1 MLSDPYEEINRRK
14 SENNPENK
22 NEVNKWLFTKS
33 RILFLISM
41 FVVFSL
47 PLIYRF
53 FSNFI

>member
-14 SENNPENK
+14 NENNPENK
-22 NEVNKWLFTKS
+22 NEANKWLFTKS
-33 RILFLISM
+33 RILFLISV